1 MPLQE
6 FYKVEIFKVGQAL
19 QSRDEVVGPVFV
31 GGDGLGSGIPS
42 FVGKNVLKLRRRQ
55 SGIQIAVEVIAC
67 AIGMRPL
74 RVEQGVWSGR
84 VCGGRSLRRSFRK
97 DENAS
102 LQGQ

>member
-1 MPLQE
+1 MGL
-6 FYKVEIFKVGQAL
+6 
-19 QSRDEVVGPVFV
+19 VFV
-31 GGDGLGSGIPS
+31 GGGDGLGLRHLASAILF

-55 SGIQIAVEVIAC
+55 SGIQIAVEVITC

-74 RVEQGVWSGR
+74 RVEQGIWSGR
-84 VCGGRSLRRSFRK
+84 VCGGRGLRRSFRK

>member
-1 MPLQE
+1 MRLRGLFLWE
-6 FYKVEIFKVGQAL
+6 G
-19 QSRDEVVGPVFV
+19 RDWAY
-31 GGDGLGSGIPS
+31 GIPF

-55 SGIQIAVEVIAC
+55 SGMQIAVEVIAC

-74 RVEQGVWSGR
+74 RVEQGIRSGR

-102 LQGQ
+102 LQRQ